1 VSALEWALSGIA
13 GFIVWALSILLALG
27 VGFRHGRS
35 EGYETGRKDRER
47 GIPRWQVASLP
58 ARRGPDGGDAA

>member
-1 VSALEWALSGIA
+1 VSGWAWLGAGTGAAVAWALT
-13 GFIVWALSILLALG
+13 ILLALG
-27 VGFRHGRS
+27 VGYRHGRS

-58 ARRGPDGGDAA
+58 SRRGPDGGDAA